1 MGQLA
6 ASFEHGGA
14 WLVNPTSL
22 KRWVGGI
29 EVPGQAAIVVACTR
43 SARRMS
49 VKTITASA
57 AKNLGRFLA
66 KDFRQI
72 FGSGYDETAERIGSL
87 ARSTMECLGRSDALY
102 HNLEHTLLVT
112 LVGRDILQGLSLSHR
127 LEPADYS
134 HLICACLLHDIGYVR
149 GVLSGDTETEFVI
162 DQNNGKVKL
171 PRGASDAALT
181 PYHVDRS
188 KMFAIERLGG
198 SPLVDA
204 RRVAAAI
211 ELTRFPAR
219 IDQNAETVG
228 LEPKLVQA
236 ADLIGQLGDPM
247 YPKKANA
254 LYYEFEEIGMNRQLG
269 YSSPA
274 DLIDKYPAFFWN
286 SVSAHI
292 DDGVKFLNLTVSG
305 RQWIANLHHH
315 VLCAENAHR
324 LMGPQP

>member
-1 MGQLA
+1 M
-6 ASFEHGGA
+6 
-14 WLVNPTSL
+14 
-22 KRWVGGI
+22 
-29 EVPGQAAIVVACTR
+29 
-43 SARRMS
+43 
-49 VKTITASA
+49 KTITASA

-72 FGSGYDETAERIGSL
+72 FGSAHDEKAERLSSL
-87 ARSTMECLGRSDALY
+87 ARSTIECLGRSDALY

-112 LVGRDILQGLSLSHR
+112 MVGRDILQGFSLSHR
-127 LEPADYS
+127 IDPADYL

-149 GVLSGDTETEFVI
+149 GILSGDTETEFVI
-162 DQNNGKVKL
+162 DKDHTKITL

-188 KMFAIERLGG
+188 KMFAIERLGS
-198 SPLVDA
+198 SPIVDA
-204 RRVAAAI
+204 MRIADAI

-219 IDQNAETVG
+219 IDQTAETVG
-228 LEPKLVQA
+228 LEPKLAQA

-247 YPKKANA
+247 YSRKANA

-274 DLIDKYPAFFWN
+274 DIIDKYPAFFWN
-286 SVSAHI
+286 CISMHI
-292 DDGVKFLNLTVSG
+292 GDGVKFLNLTVSG

-315 VLCAENAHR
+315 ILCAERDHR
-324 LMGPQP
+324 MMGPQR

>member
-1 MGQLA
+1 
-6 ASFEHGGA
+6 
-14 WLVNPTSL
+14 
-22 KRWVGGI
+22 
-29 EVPGQAAIVVACTR
+29 
-43 SARRMS
+43 MS
-49 VKTITASA
+49 VKAITASA

-72 FGSGYDETAERIGSL
+72 FGAAHDETAERIGSL
-87 ARSTMECLGRSDALY
+87 ARSTLECIGRSDALY

-112 LVGRDILQGLSLSHR
+112 MVGRDILQGFSLSHR
-127 LEPADYS
+127 IDPDDYS

-149 GVLSGDTETEFVI
+149 GILSGDTATEYVI
-162 DQNNGKVKL
+162 DQNQTKITL

-188 KMFAIERLGG
+188 KMFAMERLGS

-204 RRVAAAI
+204 TRIAAAI
-211 ELTRFPAR
+211 ELTRFPAS
-219 IDQNAETVG
+219 IDQNAEAVG

-247 YPKKANA
+247 YSRKANA
-254 LYYEFEEIGMNRQLG
+254 LYHEFEEIGMNRQLG

-274 DLIDKYPAFFWN
+274 DLIDKYPGFFWN
-286 SVSAHI
+286 CVSMHI

-315 VLCAENAHR
+315 VHCAEHAHR

>member
-1 MGQLA
+1 
-6 ASFEHGGA
+6 
-14 WLVNPTSL
+14 
-22 KRWVGGI
+22 
-29 EVPGQAAIVVACTR
+29 
-43 SARRMS
+43 MS

-72 FGSGYDETAERIGSL
+72 FGSAYDETAERISSL
-87 ARSTMECLGRSDALY
+87 ARSTIECLGRSDALY

-112 LVGRDILQGLSLSHR
+112 MVGRDILQGFSLSHR
-127 LEPADYS
+127 IDPADYL

-149 GVLSGDTETEFVI
+149 GILSGDTETEFVI
-162 DQNNGKVKL
+162 DKDHTKITL

-188 KMFAIERLGG
+188 KMFAIERLGS

-204 RRVAAAI
+204 TRVADAI

-219 IDQNAETVG
+219 IDQTAETVG

-247 YPKKANA
+247 YSRKANA

-274 DLIDKYPAFFWN
+274 DIIDKYPAFFWN
-286 SVSAHI
+286 CISMHI
-292 DDGVKFLNLTVSG
+292 GDGVKFLNLTVSG

-315 VLCAENAHR
+315 ILCAERDHR
-324 LMGPQP
+324 MMGPQR